1 MKIDKLRW
9 RFDVLFSKIRGREVL
24 EWSYIFK
31 ELFKKHPSKS
41 VSLQLEDIGEDL
53 LKLHWPNG
61 ITIYWPKIYKY
72 EFLNFVYE
80 EVYGHKGC
88 IYEFPGKVDIYPGD
102 VVIDGGACEG
112 FFSLYCL
119 SKGASV
125 ISIEPNPVIANVL
138 KRTLEPWIEK
148 GKAIVVERLLG
159 SKAGEMNLIVDS
171 TNVGSS
177 SIVDGWV
184 TGSSVKVPVST
195 LDQLIKELNLS
206 HVDFVK
212 LDVEGA
218 EREVIKG
225 AKTTIHEFQPKWAV
239 AGYHLPDDYYV
250 LIKL

>member
-1 MKIDKLRW
+1 MYILR
-9 RFDVLFSKIRGREVL
+9 
-24 EWSYIFK
+24 
-31 ELFKKHPSKS
+31 ELFKSHTSET
-41 VSLQLEDIGEDL
+41 VLLQVKDAEEEL
-53 LKLHWPNG
+53 LKLYYPNG

-80 EVYGHKGC
+80 EVYGSKGC
-88 IYEFPGKVDIYPGD
+88 IYEFPGKADISPDDG
-102 VVIDGGACEG
+102 VIDGGACEG
-112 FFSLYCL
+112 LFSLYCL

-125 ISIEPNPVIANVL
+125 ISIEPNPVVANAL

-148 GKAIVVERLLG
+148 GKAIVVEQLLG
-159 SKAGEMNLIVDS
+159 SKAGEMDLIINT

-184 TGSSVKVPVST
+184 TGSSVNVPMIT

-206 HVDFVK
+206 RVDFVK

-218 EREVIKG
+218 EREVVKG
-225 AKTTIHEFQPKWAV
+225 ARATIEEFQPKWAI

-250 LIKL
+250 LIKLLKNMYHIL